1 MHLKYL
7 KPEIAAQL
15 PKHQHLRRDKKGNIF
30 VTTLSGTE
38 VPLEDLITSEK
49 ANGQDN

>member
-15 PKHQHLRRDKKGNIF
+15 LKHQELRRDRNGNIF
-30 VTTLSGTE
+30 VTTLSGAE
-38 VPLEDLITSEK
+38 IPLEDLITSEK
-49 ANGQDN
+49 ADGQDN